1 MENKGSP
8 SYHDVLRKV
17 LSTSILSNSD
27 RIYIKYLLGKPE
39 LIDIVDTVNPITV
52 IQKSAI
58 EKPANYPCKNL
69 PDVACQDTIRLS
81 QAEIIEPKSPNKST
95 KTKSSTST
103 LGGQQN
109 KGKDAGCITTGL
121 TGSTTGLTGSFKVL
135 QNKSKLKVV
144 KPKKPEIGVW
154 KTVQAKGHSKHQ
166 KAKPKL
172 IGEFPAKPQKQRD
185 AKDASWLNKSKQ
197 LTSSPKCQF
206 HDRNRQWNNFPTSSM
221 PFSSHESP
229 MRMPCGSYF
238 YMPYSCPIWSYNP
251 WMPASYSYFGQNH
264 VTYRE
269 PVINKSLLRIN
280 DRFHQR
286 DRSMQK
292 NKHKV
297 IKQVYRIKKDE

>member
-1 MENKGSP
+1 
-8 SYHDVLRKV
+8 VF
-17 LSTSILSNSD
+17 
-27 RIYIKYLLGKPE
+27 GK
-39 LIDIVDTVNPITV
+39 L
-52 IQKSAI
+52 
-58 EKPANYPCKNL
+58 
-69 PDVACQDTIRLS
+69 
-81 QAEIIEPKSPNKST
+81 
-95 KTKSSTST
+95 
-103 LGGQQN
+103 
-109 KGKDAGCITTGL
+109 
-121 TGSTTGLTGSFKVL
+121 FKL
-135 QNKSKLKVV
+135 
-144 KPKKPEIGVW
+144 
-154 KTVQAKGHSKHQ
+154 
-166 KAKPKL
+166 KAKPKV

-185 AKDASWLNKSKQ
+185 AKDASWLNKSEQ
-197 LTSSPKCQF
+197 LRSSPKRLF

-280 DRFHQR
+280 DHFHQR

-297 IKQVYRIKKDE
+297 IKQA